1 MRIASI
7 DIGTNTLLLLIG
19 EVQSDGSLSIVH
31 DEHSIARLGE
41 GVHASK
47 FINEQA
53 IQRASD
59 ILHRYKLIC
68 DSFNVE
74 KFRIVATS
82 AMRDADNAEYVC
94 SILSSIMQSPISI
107 ISGKEEAYLSYIG
120 SKESFN
126 NPTIIDIG
134 GGSTEIITMNDDHKI
149 ASISLDIGAVRFTEK
164 YFSVYPPTSEILQE
178 AISEIK
184 TALSHFSISIHSPVI
199 VVAGTPTTLAC
210 IDQGLDEYHRDKVHG
225 YILTYNAISSITDML
240 CTSSYD
246 SIFSIKGINPK
257 RADILPAGSLLL
269 KSILDHFA
277 IEHCIVSTKG
287 LRYGVLQHFIIN
299 S

>member
-1 MRIASI
+1 MLIASI

-19 EVQSDGSLSIVH
+19 EVQADGSLSIVH

-47 FINEQA
+47 CINEKA
-53 IQRASD
+53 IERASH

-68 DSFNVE
+68 DSYKVE
-74 KFRIVATS
+74 KITIVATS

-94 SILSSIMQSPISI
+94 SILSSIIQTPISI
-107 ISGKEEAYLSYIG
+107 ISGKEEAYFSYVG
-120 SKESFN
+120 SKETYD

-134 GGSTEIITMNDDHKI
+134 GGSTEIICMDNDHTI
-149 ASISLDIGAVRFTEK
+149 QSISLNIGAVRFTEK
-164 YFSVYPPTSEILQE
+164 YFSTYPPSIDSIQE
-178 AISEIK
+178 AIAEIK
-184 TALSHFSISIHSPVI
+184 TSLSQFTISVHSPVI

-225 YILTYNAISSITDML
+225 YILTYDAISSITDML
-240 CTSSYD
+240 CTSSYY
-246 SIFSIKGINPK
+246 SLFSIKGINPK

-269 KSILDHFA
+269 KSLLSYFA

-287 LRYGVLQHFIIN
+287 LRYGVLYHSII
-299 S
+299 

>member
-1 MRIASI
+1 MHIASI

-19 EVQSDGSLSIVH
+19 EVQADGSFSIVH

-94 SILSSIMQSPISI
+94 SILSSIIQKPISI
-107 ISGKEEAYLSYIG
+107 ISGKEEAYFSYVG
-120 SKESFN
+120 SKETYD

-134 GGSTEIITMNDDHKI
+134 GGSTEIICMDNDHTI
-149 ASISLDIGAVRFTEK
+149 QSISLNIGAVRFTEK
-164 YFSVYPPTSEILQE
+164 YFSTYPPSIDSIQE
-178 AISEIK
+178 AIAEIK
-184 TALSHFSISIHSPVI
+184 TSLSQFTISVHSPVI

-225 YILTYNAISSITDML
+225 YILTYDAISSITDML

-246 SIFSIKGINPK
+246 SLFSIKGINPK

-269 KSILDHFA
+269 KSLLSYFA

-287 LRYGVLQHFIIN
+287 LRYGVLYHSII
-299 S
+299 

>member
-1 MRIASI
+1 MLIASI

-19 EVQSDGSLSIVH
+19 EVQADGSLSIVH

-47 FINEQA
+47 CINEKA
-53 IQRASD
+53 IERASH

-68 DSFNVE
+68 DSYKVE
-74 KFRIVATS
+74 KITIVATS

-94 SILSSIMQSPISI
+94 SILSSIIQTPISI
-107 ISGKEEAYLSYIG
+107 ISGKEEAYFSYVG
-120 SKESFN
+120 SKETYD

-134 GGSTEIITMNDDHKI
+134 GGSTEIICMDNDHTI
-149 ASISLDIGAVRFTEK
+149 QSISLNIGAVRFTEK
-164 YFSVYPPTSEILQE
+164 YFSTYPPSIDSIQE
-178 AISEIK
+178 AIAEIK
-184 TALSHFSISIHSPVI
+184 TSLSQFTISVHSPVI

-225 YILTYNAISSITDML
+225 YILTYDAISSITDML

-246 SIFSIKGINPK
+246 SLFSIKGINPK

-269 KSILDHFA
+269 KSLLSYFA

-287 LRYGVLQHFIIN
+287 LRYGVLYHSII
-299 S
+299 

>member
-1 MRIASI
+1 MLIASI

-19 EVQSDGSLSIVH
+19 EVQADGSLSIVH

-47 FINEQA
+47 CINEQA
-53 IQRASD
+53 IERASH

-68 DSFNVE
+68 DSYKVE
-74 KFRIVATS
+74 KITIVATS

-94 SILSSIMQSPISI
+94 SILSSIIQKPISI
-107 ISGKEEAYLSYIG
+107 ISGKEEAYFSYVG
-120 SKESFN
+120 SKETYD

-134 GGSTEIITMNDDHKI
+134 GGSTEIICMDNDHTI
-149 ASISLDIGAVRFTEK
+149 QSISLNIGAVRFTEK
-164 YFSVYPPTSEILQE
+164 YFSTYPPSIDSIQE
-178 AISEIK
+178 AIAEIK
-184 TALSHFSISIHSPVI
+184 TSLSQFTISVHSPVI

-225 YILTYNAISSITDML
+225 YILSYDAISSITDML

-246 SIFSIKGINPK
+246 SLFSIKGINPK

-269 KSILDHFA
+269 KSLLSYFA
-277 IEHCIVSTKG
+277 IEHCIVSTRG
-287 LRYGVLQHFIIN
+287 LRYGVLYHSII
-299 S
+299 

>member
-1 MRIASI
+1 MLIASI

-19 EVQSDGSLSIVH
+19 EVQADGSLSIVH

-47 FINEQA
+47 CINEKA
-53 IQRASD
+53 IERASH

-68 DSFNVE
+68 DSYKVE
-74 KFRIVATS
+74 KITIVATS

-94 SILSSIMQSPISI
+94 SILSSIIQKPISI
-107 ISGKEEAYLSYIG
+107 ISGKEEAYFSYVG
-120 SKESFN
+120 SKETYD

-134 GGSTEIITMNDDHKI
+134 GGSTEIICMDNDHTI
-149 ASISLDIGAVRFTEK
+149 QSISLYIGAVRFTEK
-164 YFSVYPPTSEILQE
+164 YFSTYPPSIDSIQE
-178 AISEIK
+178 AIAEIK
-184 TALSHFSISIHSPVI
+184 TSLSQFTISVHSPVI

-225 YILTYNAISSITDML
+225 YILTYDAISSITDML

-246 SIFSIKGINPK
+246 SLFSIKGINPK

-269 KSILDHFA
+269 KSLLSYFA

-287 LRYGVLQHFIIN
+287 LRYGVLYHSII
-299 S
+299 

>member
-19 EVQSDGSLSIVH
+19 EVQVDGSLSIVH

-47 FINEQA
+47 CINEKA
-53 IQRASD
+53 IERASH

-68 DSFNVE
+68 DSYKVE
-74 KFRIVATS
+74 KITIVATS

-94 SILSSIMQSPISI
+94 SILSSIIQKPISI
-107 ISGKEEAYLSYIG
+107 ISGKEEAYFSYVG
-120 SKESFN
+120 SKETYD

-134 GGSTEIITMNDDHKI
+134 GGSTEIICMDNDHTI
-149 ASISLDIGAVRFTEK
+149 QSISLNIGAVRFTEK
-164 YFSVYPPTSEILQE
+164 YFSTYPPSIDSIQE
-178 AISEIK
+178 AIAEIK
-184 TALSHFSISIHSPVI
+184 TSLSQFTISVHSPVI

-225 YILTYNAISSITDML
+225 YILTYDAISSITDML

-246 SIFSIKGINPK
+246 SLFSIKGINPK

-269 KSILDHFA
+269 KSLLSYFA

-287 LRYGVLQHFIIN
+287 LRYGVLYHSII
-299 S
+299 

>member
-1 MRIASI
+1 MLIASI

-19 EVQSDGSLSIVH
+19 EVQADGSLSIVH

-47 FINEQA
+47 CINEKA
-53 IQRASD
+53 IERASH

-68 DSFNVE
+68 DSYKVE
-74 KFRIVATS
+74 KITIVATS

-94 SILSSIMQSPISI
+94 SILSSIIQKPISI
-107 ISGKEEAYLSYIG
+107 ISGKEEAYFSYVG
-120 SKESFN
+120 SKETYD

-134 GGSTEIITMNDDHKI
+134 GGSTEIICMDNDHTI
-149 ASISLDIGAVRFTEK
+149 QSISLNIGAVRFTEK
-164 YFSVYPPTSEILQE
+164 YFSTYPPSIDSIQE
-178 AISEIK
+178 AIAEIK
-184 TALSHFSISIHSPVI
+184 TSLSQFTISVHSPVI

-225 YILTYNAISSITDML
+225 YILTYDAISSITDML

-246 SIFSIKGINPK
+246 SLFSIKGINPK

-269 KSILDHFA
+269 KSLLSYFA

-287 LRYGVLQHFIIN
+287 LRYGVLYHSIT
-299 S
+299 

>member
-1 MRIASI
+1 M
-7 DIGTNTLLLLIG
+7 
-19 EVQSDGSLSIVH
+19 H

-47 FINEQA
+47 CINEKA
-53 IQRASD
+53 IERASH

-68 DSFNVE
+68 DSYKVE
-74 KFRIVATS
+74 KITIVATS

-94 SILSSIMQSPISI
+94 SILSSIIQKPISI
-107 ISGKEEAYLSYIG
+107 ISGKEEAYFSYVG
-120 SKESFN
+120 SKETYD

-134 GGSTEIITMNDDHKI
+134 GGSTEIICMDNDHTI
-149 ASISLDIGAVRFTEK
+149 QSISLNIGAVRFTEK
-164 YFSVYPPTSEILQE
+164 YFSTYPPSIDSIQE
-178 AISEIK
+178 AIAEIK
-184 TALSHFSISIHSPVI
+184 TSLSQFTISVHSPVI

-225 YILTYNAISSITDML
+225 YILTYDAISSITDML

-246 SIFSIKGINPK
+246 SLFSIKGINPK

-269 KSILDHFA
+269 KSLLSYFA

-287 LRYGVLQHFIIN
+287 LRYGVLYHSIT
-299 S
+299 

>member
-19 EVQSDGSLSIVH
+19 EVQADGSLSIVH

-47 FINEQA
+47 CINEKA
-53 IQRASD
+53 IERASD
-59 ILHRYKLIC
+59 ILHRYRHLC
-68 DSFNVE
+68 ESFQVE
-74 KFRIVATS
+74 KISIVATS

-94 SILSSIMQSPISI
+94 SILSSIIQSPISI

-134 GGSTEIITMNDDHKI
+134 GGSTEIIMMNDDHTI
-149 ASISLDIGAVRFTEK
+149 QSISLNIGAVRFTEK
-164 YFSVYPPTSEILQE
+164 YFSSYPPSTDSIQE
-178 AISEIK
+178 AISEIN
-184 TALSHFSISIHSPVI
+184 TALSHSSISVHSPVI

-225 YILTYNAISSITDML
+225 YILTYHSISLITDML

-246 SIFSIKGINPK
+246 SLFSIKGINPK

-269 KSILDHFA
+269 KSILDHFS

-287 LRYGVLQHFIIN
+287 LRYGVLQHLIIN

>member
-1 MRIASI
+1 MLIASI

-19 EVQSDGSLSIVH
+19 EVQADGSLSIVH

-47 FINEQA
+47 CINEKA
-53 IQRASD
+53 IERASH

-68 DSFNVE
+68 DSYKVE
-74 KFRIVATS
+74 KITIVATS

-94 SILSSIMQSPISI
+94 SILSSIIQKPISI
-107 ISGKEEAYLSYIG
+107 ISGKEEAYFSYVG
-120 SKESFN
+120 SKETYD

-134 GGSTEIITMNDDHKI
+134 GGSTEIICMDNDHTI
-149 ASISLDIGAVRFTEK
+149 QSISLNIGAVRFTEK
-164 YFSVYPPTSEILQE
+164 YFSTYPPSIDSIQE
-178 AISEIK
+178 AIAEIK
-184 TALSHFSISIHSPVI
+184 TSLSQFTISVHSPVI

-225 YILTYNAISSITDML
+225 YILTYDAISSITDML

-246 SIFSIKGINPK
+246 SLFSIKGINPK
-257 RADILPAGSLLL
+257 RADILPAGSFLL
-269 KSILDHFA
+269 KSLLSYFA

-287 LRYGVLQHFIIN
+287 LRYGVLYHSII
-299 S
+299 

>member
-19 EVQSDGSLSIVH
+19 EVLSDGSLSIVY
-31 DEHSIARLGE
+31 DEHTIARLGE

-47 FINEQA
+47 YINEQA
-53 IQRASD
+53 IKRASD
-59 ILHRYKLIC
+59 ILHRYRHLC
-68 DSFNVE
+68 ESFQVE
-74 KFRIVATS
+74 KITIVATS

-94 SILSSIMQSPISI
+94 SILSTIIQSPISI

-120 SKESFN
+120 SKESYE

-164 YFSVYPPTSEILQE
+164 YFSTYPPSTDSIQE
-178 AISEIK
+178 AIAEIK
-184 TALSHFSISIHSPVI
+184 TSLSQFTITVNSPVI

-210 IDQGLDEYHRDKVHG
+210 IDQGIDEYDRDKVHG
-225 YILTYNAISSITDML
+225 YILTNNAISSITDML
-240 CTSSYD
+240 CNTSYD
-246 SIFSIKGINPK
+246 SLFSIKGINPK

-269 KSILDHFA
+269 KSLLSHFA
-277 IEHCIVSTKG
+277 IDHCIVSTKG
-287 LRYGVLQHFIIN
+287 LRYGVLYHSIT
-299 S
+299 

>member
-1 MRIASI
+1 MLIASI

-19 EVQSDGSLSIVH
+19 EVQADGSLSIVH

-47 FINEQA
+47 CINEKA
-53 IQRASD
+53 IERASH

-68 DSFNVE
+68 DSYKVE
-74 KFRIVATS
+74 KITIVATS

-94 SILSSIMQSPISI
+94 SILSSIIQKPISI
-107 ISGKEEAYLSYIG
+107 ISGKEEAYFSYVG
-120 SKESFN
+120 SKETYD

-134 GGSTEIITMNDDHKI
+134 GGSTEIICMDNDHTI
-149 ASISLDIGAVRFTEK
+149 QSISLNIGAVRFTEK
-164 YFSVYPPTSEILQE
+164 YFSTYPPSIDSIQE
-178 AISEIK
+178 AIAEIK
-184 TALSHFSISIHSPVI
+184 TSLSQFTISVHSPVI

-225 YILTYNAISSITDML
+225 YILTYDAISSITDML

-246 SIFSIKGINPK
+246 SLFSIKGINPK

-269 KSILDHFA
+269 KSLLSYFA
-277 IEHCIVSTKG
+277 IEHCIVSTRG
-287 LRYGVLQHFIIN
+287 LRYGVLYHSII
-299 S
+299 

>member
-19 EVQSDGSLSIVH
+19 EVQADGSLSIVH

-47 FINEQA
+47 CINEKA
-53 IQRASD
+53 IERASH

-68 DSFNVE
+68 DSYKVE
-74 KFRIVATS
+74 KITIVATS

-94 SILSSIMQSPISI
+94 SILSSIIQKPISI
-107 ISGKEEAYLSYIG
+107 ISGKEEAYFSYVG
-120 SKESFN
+120 SKETYD

-134 GGSTEIITMNDDHKI
+134 GGSTEIICMDNDHTI
-149 ASISLDIGAVRFTEK
+149 QSISLNIGAVRFTEK
-164 YFSVYPPTSEILQE
+164 YFSTYPPSIDSIQE
-178 AISEIK
+178 AIAEIK
-184 TALSHFSISIHSPVI
+184 TSLSQFTISVHSPVI

-225 YILTYNAISSITDML
+225 YILTYDAISSITDML

-246 SIFSIKGINPK
+246 SLFSIKGINPK
-257 RADILPAGSLLL
+257 RADILPAGSFLL
-269 KSILDHFA
+269 KSLLSYFA

-287 LRYGVLQHFIIN
+287 LRYGVLYHSII
-299 S
+299 

>member
-19 EVQSDGSLSIVH
+19 EVQADGSLSIVH

-47 FINEQA
+47 CINEKA
-53 IQRASD
+53 IERASH

-68 DSFNVE
+68 DSYKVE
-74 KFRIVATS
+74 KITIVATS

-94 SILSSIMQSPISI
+94 SILSSIIQKPISI
-107 ISGKEEAYLSYIG
+107 ISGKEEAYFSYVG
-120 SKESFN
+120 SKETYD

-134 GGSTEIITMNDDHKI
+134 GGSTEIICMDNDHTI
-149 ASISLDIGAVRFTEK
+149 QSISLNIGAVRFTEK
-164 YFSVYPPTSEILQE
+164 YFSTYPPSIDSIQE
-178 AISEIK
+178 AIAEIK
-184 TALSHFSISIHSPVI
+184 TSLSQFTISVHSPVI

-225 YILTYNAISSITDML
+225 YILTYDAISSITDML

-246 SIFSIKGINPK
+246 SLFSIKGINPK

-269 KSILDHFA
+269 KSLLSYFA

-287 LRYGVLQHFIIN
+287 LRYGVLYHSII
-299 S
+299 

>member
-19 EVQSDGSLSIVH
+19 EVQADGSFSIVH

-47 FINEQA
+47 CINEKA
-53 IQRASD
+53 IERASH

-68 DSFNVE
+68 DSYKVE
-74 KFRIVATS
+74 KITIVATS

-94 SILSSIMQSPISI
+94 SILSSIIQKPISI
-107 ISGKEEAYLSYIG
+107 ISGKEEAYFSYVG
-120 SKESFN
+120 SKETYD

-134 GGSTEIITMNDDHKI
+134 GGSTEIICMDNDHTI
-149 ASISLDIGAVRFTEK
+149 QSISLNIGAVRFTEK
-164 YFSVYPPTSEILQE
+164 YFSTYPPSIDSIQE
-178 AISEIK
+178 AIAEIK
-184 TALSHFSISIHSPVI
+184 TSLSQFTISVHSPVI

-225 YILTYNAISSITDML
+225 YILTYDAISSITDML

-246 SIFSIKGINPK
+246 SLFSIKGINPK
-257 RADILPAGSLLL
+257 RADILPAGSFLL
-269 KSILDHFA
+269 KSLLSYFA

-287 LRYGVLQHFIIN
+287 LRYGVLYHSII
-299 S
+299 

>member
-1 MRIASI
+1 MLIASI

-19 EVQSDGSLSIVH
+19 EVQADGSLSIVH

-47 FINEQA
+47 CINEKA
-53 IQRASD
+53 IERASH

-68 DSFNVE
+68 DSYKVE
-74 KFRIVATS
+74 KITIVATS

-94 SILSSIMQSPISI
+94 SILSSIIQKPISI
-107 ISGKEEAYLSYIG
+107 ISGKEEAYFSYVG
-120 SKESFN
+120 SKETYD

-134 GGSTEIITMNDDHKI
+134 GGSTEIICMDNDHTI
-149 ASISLDIGAVRFTEK
+149 QSISLNIGAVRFTEK
-164 YFSVYPPTSEILQE
+164 YFSTYPPSIDSIQE
-178 AISEIK
+178 AIAEIK
-184 TALSHFSISIHSPVI
+184 TSLSQFTISVHSPVI

-225 YILTYNAISSITDML
+225 YILTYDAISSITDML

-246 SIFSIKGINPK
+246 SLFSIKGINPK

-269 KSILDHFA
+269 KSLLSYFA

-287 LRYGVLQHFIIN
+287 LRYGVLYHSII
-299 S
+299 